1 MQRTDS
7 LVKTLMLGMTEG
19 RRRGRQ
25 RMRWLHGITDSMDM
39 NLSKLRVLVMDREA
53 WPAAVHGV
61 TESDT
66 TEWLNWTEVMSDS
79 LQPLLYNYYILFII
93 IIYCLLCII
102 FMMYNRQIFVLYNK
116 HYTWLCIHIFY
127 IFIYIYILPI
137 VSGESRSLVVKMT
150 HGFTGNT
157 TGGKKLQPQA
167 TEKQDKHF
175 FNYKRW
181 K

>member
-39 NLSKLRVLVMDREA
+39 NLSKLRALVMDREA
-53 WPAAVHGV
+53 WPAALHGV
-61 TESDT
+61 TESDI
-66 TEWLNWTEVMSDS
+66 TEWLNWTEVMSNS

-157 TGGKKLQPQA
+157 TGGMKLQPRA